1 MNRDRIY
8 GDENLRQQDAL
19 LRSKTQEMPDRLGNL
34 VPHSTFQAVWGK
46 HHQFLMQ
53 NGVRSKRKKRWGI
66 AACGLVMAIIVAGT
80 AFYTSPEVRAAL
92 AKFPFMKML
101 LKDKDGALPLY
112 GLSQIEEQD
121 LGTKVNQSVTD
132 QNIRFTVDEVYFD
145 GIQIVLNYDVEYL
158 NAKDKINEK
167 DSSVD
172 YKFSIIGAEPGWSST
187 YKSAILNDHAFIGSM
202 VIVIE
207 ADQYLDGYQ
216 LQMNISRIGQ
226 VKGNWSITVPLSVS
240 KTAPYTKTFFPNKD
254 FVIDGKKGTVE
265 RITMTPVTTRV
276 IIRSEDKIEFRRL
289 VFDIRDNLHTSFYGI
304 GGRGG
309 ANEMIYNFGPRSL
322 INPYPEYIEIIVQ
335 QLGDKLMEV
344 KGNPIKYYEETTSL
358 NNKFP
363 IILKG
368 KQGGT
373 VSITN
378 VEYSEDGTMLYYEA
392 SDAENQYPMIVL
404 MDSKEH
410 VNISEPVRI
419 AKDRFAFKMKYPK
432 LDIRSSLK
440 AKVFINEYGPGYKPE
455 PPVWVKIPLDWSKP

>member
-101 LKDKDGALPLY
+101 LKDGEFKEHY
-112 GLSQIEEQD
+112 GLSQIEKQD
-121 LGTKVNQSVTD
+121 LGVKLNRSVTD
-132 QNIRFTVDEVYFD
+132 QNIRFTVDEVFYD

-158 NAKDKINEK
+158 NAKEKINKK
-167 DSSVD
+167 DANIF
-172 YKFSIIGAEPGWSST
+172 YKLAITGSEPTMMST
-187 YKSAILNDHAFIGSM
+187 HKITILNDHAFIGSTL
-202 VIVIE
+202 ID
-207 ADQYLDGYQ
+207 AFQYLDGYQ
-216 LQMNISRIGQ
+216 LQMNISQIGQ
-226 VKGNWSITVPLSVS
+226 VKGNWSVTIPLSVS
-240 KTAPYTKTFFPNKD
+240 KTDPHTKTFFPNKE
-254 FVIDGKKGTVE
+254 FEIGGKKRKVE
-265 RITMTPVTTRV
+265 RITMTPVTTQIV
-276 IIRSEDKIEFRRL
+276 IRSEDNTKL
-289 VFDIRDNLHTSFYGI
+289 GSLSFDLRDNLHTSLYGT
-304 GGRGG
+304 GGMGG
-309 ANEMIYNFGPRSL
+309 DGEYTYNFGPPSST
-322 INPYPEYIEIIVQ
+322 NPYPESIDIIVQ
-335 QLGDKLMEV
+335 QLDWV
-344 KGNPIKYYEETTSL
+344 SPIKQYEETISL
-358 NNKFP
+358 TNKFP
-363 IILKG
+363 IVLKG
-368 KQGGT
+368 AHGGT
-373 VSITN
+373 VLITK

-410 VNISEPVRI
+410 VNISESVRI
-419 AKDRFAFKMKYPK
+419 SKDRFAFKMKYPK

-440 AKVFINEYGPGYKPE
+440 AKVFINEYEPGYKPE

>member
-34 VPHSTFQAVWGK
+34 VPHTTFQAVWGK

-80 AFYTSPEVRAAL
+80 AFYASPEVRAAL

-101 LKDKDGALPLY
+101 LKDGEFKEHY
-112 GLSQIEEQD
+112 GLSQIEKQD
-121 LGTKVNQSVTD
+121 LGVKLNQSVTD
-132 QNIRFTVDEVYFD
+132 QNIRFTVDEIFYD

-158 NAKDKINEK
+158 NAKEKINEK
-167 DSSVD
+167 DASV
-172 YKFSIIGAEPGWSST
+172 YYNLAIIGAEPDMMST
-187 YKSAILNDHAFIGSM
+187 HKFTILNDHSFIGSTL
-202 VIVIE
+202 ID
-207 ADQYLDGYQ
+207 AYQYLDGYQ
-216 LQMNISRIGQ
+216 LQMNISQIGQ
-226 VKGNWSITVPLSVS
+226 VKGDWSVTIPLSVS
-240 KTAPYTKTFFPNKD
+240 KTDPHTKTFFPNKV
-254 FVIDGKKGTVE
+254 FEMDGKKRTVE
-265 RITMTPVTTRV
+265 RITMTPVTTQIV
-276 IIRSEDKIEFRRL
+276 IRSEDKKEGSDLSFN
-289 VFDIRDNLHTSFYGI
+289 IRDNLQTLFYSN
-304 GGRGG
+304 GGLAGNG
-309 ANEMIYNFGPRSL
+309 KYINNFAPPSS
-322 INPYPEYIEIIVQ
+322 INPYPEYIEIAVNKKMRMNHLVQ
-335 QLGDKLMEV
+335 H
-344 KGNPIKYYEETTSL
+344 EETAALT
-358 NNKFP
+358 NKFP

-368 KQGGT
+368 AHGGT

-440 AKVFINEYGPGYKPE
+440 AKVFINEYEPGYKPE

>member
-34 VPHSTFQAVWGK
+34 VPHTTFQAVWGK

-53 NGVRSKRKKRWGI
+53 NGVRSKRKKRWGL
-66 AACGLVMAIIVAGT
+66 AACGLVMAMIVVGT

-101 LKDKDGALPLY
+101 LKDGEFKEHY
-112 GLSQIEEQD
+112 GLSQIEKQD
-121 LGTKVNQSVTD
+121 LGVKLNQSVTD
-132 QNIRFTVDEVYFD
+132 QNIRFTVDEIFYD

-158 NAKDKINEK
+158 NAKEKINEK
-167 DSSVD
+167 DASV
-172 YKFSIIGAEPGWSST
+172 YYNLAIIGAEPDMMST
-187 YKSAILNDHAFIGSM
+187 HKFTILNDHSFIGSTL
-202 VIVIE
+202 ID
-207 ADQYLDGYQ
+207 AYQYLDGYQ
-216 LQMNISRIGQ
+216 LQMNISQIGQ
-226 VKGNWSITVPLSVS
+226 VKGDWSVTIPLSVS
-240 KTAPYTKTFFPNKD
+240 KTDPHTKTFFPNKV
-254 FVIDGKKGTVE
+254 FEMDGKKRTVE
-265 RITMTPVTTRV
+265 RITMTPVTTQIV
-276 IIRSEDKIEFRRL
+276 IRSEDKKEGSDLSFN
-289 VFDIRDNLHTSFYGI
+289 IRDNLQTLFYSN
-304 GGRGG
+304 GGLAGNG
-309 ANEMIYNFGPRSL
+309 KYINNFAPPSS
-322 INPYPEYIEIIVQ
+322 INPYPEYIEIAVNKKMRMNHLVQ
-335 QLGDKLMEV
+335 H
-344 KGNPIKYYEETTSL
+344 EETAALT
-358 NNKFP
+358 NKFP

-368 KQGGT
+368 AHGGT
-373 VSITN
+373 VLITK

-440 AKVFINEYGPGYKPE
+440 AKVFINEYEPGYKPE

>member
-34 VPHSTFQAVWGK
+34 VPHTTFQAVWGK

-101 LKDKDGALPLY
+101 LKDGEFKEHY
-112 GLSQIEEQD
+112 GLSQIEKQD
-121 LGTKVNQSVTD
+121 LGVKLNRSVTD
-132 QNIRFTVDEVYFD
+132 QNIRFTVDEIFYD

-158 NAKDKINEK
+158 NAKEKINEK
-167 DSSVD
+167 DASV
-172 YKFSIIGAEPGWSST
+172 YYNLAIIGAEPDMMST
-187 YKSAILNDHAFIGSM
+187 HKFTILNDHSFIGSTL
-202 VIVIE
+202 ID
-207 ADQYLDGYQ
+207 AYQYLDGYQ
-216 LQMNISRIGQ
+216 LQMNISQIGQ
-226 VKGNWSITVPLSVS
+226 VKGDWSVTIPLSVS
-240 KTAPYTKTFFPNKD
+240 KTDPHTKTFFPNKV
-254 FVIDGKKGTVE
+254 FEMDGKKRTVE
-265 RITMTPVTTRV
+265 RITMTPVTTQIV
-276 IIRSEDKIEFRRL
+276 IRSEDKKEGSDLSFN
-289 VFDIRDNLHTSFYGI
+289 IRDNLQTLFYSN
-304 GGRGG
+304 GGLAGNG
-309 ANEMIYNFGPRSL
+309 KYINNFAPPSS
-322 INPYPEYIEIIVQ
+322 INPYPEYIEIAVNKKMRMNHLVQ
-335 QLGDKLMEV
+335 H
-344 KGNPIKYYEETTSL
+344 EETAALT
-358 NNKFP
+358 NKFP

-368 KQGGT
+368 AHGGT
-373 VSITN
+373 VLITK

-440 AKVFINEYGPGYKPE
+440 AKVFINEYEPGYKPE